1 MGSAHL
7 DAYAAMPDVEV
18 VALAGKENDRLT
30 ELGKQYGV
38 PHLVNDW
45 TELVALPDL
54 DAVSIAT
61 PNALHHPI
69 AIAALAAGKHVFCEK
84 PIAIHTAHAREMVEA
99 ARAHDRVLEVAFNH
113 RRRAD
118 VQYIRDY
125 LETTGI
131 GRIYHVR
138 ASWKRRAGIPGLRS
152 WFTSKAMAGGG
163 ALIDLGPH
171 VLDSVLFL
179 LGEPRVLAVSAVTH
193 GELGRAGYGAMDR
206 SEQMASDTGA
216 FEVEDLASA
225 LLRLDDGSSVAFEI
239 SWASHAIDDEDI
251 SIELLGVDGGVRLFV
266 PRYASDG
273 TLRIFRDVDNTPVTL
288 EPEVHVP
295 DGQHPLVIREFVDAI
310 RGGDWAQHRGD
321 FALHRTAVLDACYR
335 SAAEGREIRLEP

>member
-1 MGSAHL
+1 MGSVHL
-7 DAYAAMPDVEV
+7 EAYAAMPDVAV
-18 VALAGKENDRLT
+18 VAIAGKEQDRLN
-30 ELGKQYGV
+30 ELGAQYSV
-38 PHLVNDW
+38 PHLFADW
-45 TELVALPDL
+45 SDLVSLPGL

-69 AIAALAAGKHVFCEK
+69 AIAALANGKHVFCEK
-84 PIAIHTAHAREMVEA
+84 PIAISTEHAREMVEA
-99 ARAHDRVLEVAFNH
+99 ARANDRVLEVAFNH

-118 VQYIRDY
+118 VQYLRSY
-125 LETTGI
+125 LDTIGI
-131 GRIYHVR
+131 GRIYHTR
-138 ASWKRRAGIPGLRS
+138 ASWKRRAGIPGLHS
-152 WFTSKAMAGGG
+152 WFTSKSMAGGG

-171 VLDSVLFL
+171 VLDIVLFL
-179 LGEPRVLAVSAVTH
+179 LGEPRVLAVSAVMH

-225 LLRLDDGSSVAFEI
+225 LLRLDDGSSVACEI
-239 SWASHAIDDEDI
+239 SWAGHTVDDEDI

-266 PRYASDG
+266 PRYASDD
-273 TLRIFRDVDNTPVTL
+273 TLRIFRDEANEPVTV

-295 DGQHPLVIREFVDAI
+295 DGQHQLVIREFVEAI
-310 RGGDWAQHRGD
+310 SAGNWEHHRGD